1 MLKLKKQFSRRSIRK
16 TRVGEIEYYT
26 YVHSESHK
34 HFSTKQEKT
43 AYCIHMIEY
52 KQYKLKIRP
61 SRGSNIANPWDDYPS
76 YVYKM
81 SKSWKYKSKRK
92 RQYHN

>member
-1 MLKLKKQFSRRSIRK
+1 MRNHPKDWL
-16 TRVGEIEYYT
+16 YYT

-34 HFSTKQEKT
+34 HFSTKQEKS

-61 SRGSNIANPWDDYPS
+61 SRGSNIQCRLY
-76 YVYKM
+76 
-81 SKSWKYKSKRK
+81 
-92 RQYHN
+92 